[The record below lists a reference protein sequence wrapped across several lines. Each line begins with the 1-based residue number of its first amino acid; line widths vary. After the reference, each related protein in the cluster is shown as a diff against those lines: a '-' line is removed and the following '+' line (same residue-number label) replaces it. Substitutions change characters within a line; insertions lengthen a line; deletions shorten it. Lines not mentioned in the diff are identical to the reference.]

1 MTGAERHR
9 DPNPSEEPDQNERYR
24 LDPARFPQ
32 RVELDLSE
40 ELVRQL
46 ETLAART
53 GRSLNDLI
61 TELLSRQIDP
71 SSRGPSL

>member
-1 MTGAERHR
+1 MAAAECHP
-9 DPNPSEEPDQNERYR
+9 DPSPSEEPDDNQRYR

-32 RVELDLSE
+32 RVELDLDE
-40 ELVRQL
+40 QLVRHL

-53 GRSLNDLI
+53 GRSVNDLV

-71 SSRGPSL
+71 HA

>member
-1 MTGAERHR
+1 MAAAERH
-9 DPNPSEEPDQNERYR
+9 PNPSPREEPDDTERYR

-40 ELVRQL
+40 ELVRHL

-53 GRSLNDLI
+53 GRSLNDLV
-61 TELLSRQIDP
+61 TELLSRQIEP
-71 SSRGPSL
+71 PL